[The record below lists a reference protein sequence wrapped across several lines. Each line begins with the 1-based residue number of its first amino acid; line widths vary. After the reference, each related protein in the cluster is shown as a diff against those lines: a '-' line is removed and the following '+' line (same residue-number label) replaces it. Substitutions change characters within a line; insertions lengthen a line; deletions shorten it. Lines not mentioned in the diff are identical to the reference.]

1 MSQFCDFV
9 NNDVR
14 KNSVGFH
21 NFDKVSNR
29 RDVFYFQN
37 SCFKIEKAKKL
48 IFIFRLIF
56 TLSHVESGFN
66 VNNLIFETIL
76 KQIVITRRFSKD
88 YLIANKLLPHTFE
101 INNDLILSVK
111 KDG

>member
-1 MSQFCDFV
+1 MDFIILIKLLIGVMS
-9 NNDVR
+9 
-14 KNSVGFH
+14 ST
-21 NFDKVSNR
+21 
-29 RDVFYFQN
+29 
-37 SCFKIEKAKKL
+37 FKTRVLRLKKQKKM

-76 KQIVITRRFSKD
+76 KQIVITRRFIKD

>member
-1 MSQFCDFV
+1 MDFIILIKLLIGVMS
-9 NNDVR
+9 
-14 KNSVGFH
+14 ST
-21 NFDKVSNR
+21 
-29 RDVFYFQN
+29 
-37 SCFKIEKAKKL
+37 FKTRVLRLKKQKKL

>member
-1 MSQFCDFV
+1 MDFIILIKLLIGVMS
-9 NNDVR
+9 
-14 KNSVGFH
+14 ST
-21 NFDKVSNR
+21 
-29 RDVFYFQN
+29 
-37 SCFKIEKAKKL
+37 FKTRVLRLKKQKKL

-56 TLSHVESGFN
+56 TQSHVESGFN

-76 KQIVITRRFSKD
+76 KQIVITRRFIKD

>member
-1 MSQFCDFV
+1 MHFIILIKLLIGVMS
-9 NNDVR
+9 
-14 KNSVGFH
+14 ST
-21 NFDKVSNR
+21 
-29 RDVFYFQN
+29 
-37 SCFKIEKAKKL
+37 FKTRVLRLKKQKKL

-76 KQIVITRRFSKD
+76 KQIVITRRFIKD

>member
-1 MSQFCDFV
+1 MDFIILIKLLIGVMS
-9 NNDVR
+9 
-14 KNSVGFH
+14 ST
-21 NFDKVSNR
+21 
-29 RDVFYFQN
+29 
-37 SCFKIEKAKKL
+37 FKTRVLRLKKQKKL

-76 KQIVITRRFSKD
+76 KQIVITRRFIKD
-88 YLIANKLLPHTFE
+88 YLIANKLFPHTFE

>member
-1 MSQFCDFV
+1 MDFIILIKLLIGVMS
-9 NNDVR
+9 
-14 KNSVGFH
+14 ST
-21 NFDKVSNR
+21 
-29 RDVFYFQN
+29 
-37 SCFKIEKAKKL
+37 FKTRVLRLKKQKKL

-76 KQIVITRRFSKD
+76 KQIVITRRFIKD

-101 INNDLILSVK
+101 INNDLILSIK

>member
-1 MSQFCDFV
+1 MDFIILIKLLIVVMS
-9 NNDVR
+9 
-14 KNSVGFH
+14 ST
-21 NFDKVSNR
+21 
-29 RDVFYFQN
+29 
-37 SCFKIEKAKKL
+37 FKTRVLRLKKQKKL

-76 KQIVITRRFSKD
+76 KQIVITRRFIKD

>member
-1 MSQFCDFV
+1 MDFIILIKLLIGVMS
-9 NNDVR
+9 
-14 KNSVGFH
+14 ST
-21 NFDKVSNR
+21 
-29 RDVFYFQN
+29 
-37 SCFKIEKAKKL
+37 FKTRVLRLKKQKKL

-56 TLSHVESGFN
+56 TLSHLESGFN

-76 KQIVITRRFSKD
+76 KQIVITRRFIKD

>member
-1 MSQFCDFV
+1 MDFIILIKLLIGVMS
-9 NNDVR
+9 
-14 KNSVGFH
+14 ST
-21 NFDKVSNR
+21 
-29 RDVFYFQN
+29 
-37 SCFKIEKAKKL
+37 FKTRVLRLKMQKKL

-76 KQIVITRRFSKD
+76 KQIVITRRFIKD

>member
-1 MSQFCDFV
+1 MDFIILIKLLIGVMS
-9 NNDVR
+9 
-14 KNSVGFH
+14 ST
-21 NFDKVSNR
+21 
-29 RDVFYFQN
+29 
-37 SCFKIEKAKKL
+37 FKTRVLRLKKQKKL

-76 KQIVITRRFSKD
+76 KQIVITRRFIKD
-88 YLIANKLLPHTFE
+88 NLIANKLLPHTFE

>member
-14 KNSVGFH
+14 KNVGFH
-21 NFDKVSNR
+21 NFDKVTNR

-101 INNDLILSVK
+101 INNNLILSVK

>member
-1 MSQFCDFV
+1 MDFIILIKLLIGVMS
-9 NNDVR
+9 
-14 KNSVGFH
+14 ST
-21 NFDKVSNR
+21 
-29 RDVFYFQN
+29 
-37 SCFKIEKAKKL
+37 FKTRVLRLKKQKKL

-76 KQIVITRRFSKD
+76 KQIVITRRFIKD

>member
-1 MSQFCDFV
+1 MDFIILIKLLIGVMS
-9 NNDVR
+9 
-14 KNSVGFH
+14 ST
-21 NFDKVSNR
+21 
-29 RDVFYFQN
+29 
-37 SCFKIEKAKKL
+37 FKTRVLRLKMQKKL

-76 KQIVITRRFSKD
+76 KQIVITRRFIKD
-88 YLIANKLLPHTFE
+88 YLIANKLLPPTFE

>member
-1 MSQFCDFV
+1 MDFIILIKLLIGVMS
-9 NNDVR
+9 
-14 KNSVGFH
+14 ST
-21 NFDKVSNR
+21 
-29 RDVFYFQN
+29 
-37 SCFKIEKAKKL
+37 FKTRVLRLKKQKKL

-76 KQIVITRRFSKD
+76 KQIVITRRFIKD

-101 INNDLILSVK
+101 INSDLILSVK